1 MTTTWFCK
9 VYINKVKEASVKS
22 YRFNSV
28 VKSIPSN
35 RIEFDTSEFI
45 VKLFNVLPS
54 SWVKSIII
62 FEFPVIVSI

>member
-1 MTTTWFCK
+1 MTTTWFYN

-22 YRFNSV
+22 CLYNSV

-45 VKLFNVLPS
+45 VKLFKVLPS
-54 SWVKSIII
+54 SWFISINILLS
-62 FEFPVIVSI
+62 PLVVSI